1 MGKVMYPFKH
11 KMEDNFG
18 QNLHRLRKQ
27 KGLTL
32 EQLAIDVNK
41 KYGTKINK
49 GMISKWENGHS
60 AELES
65 VKVLSLYFDVTINEL
80 LGFNVKQSR
89 NRIPIYEKRNLR
101 NILKTDRTDMIPQEG
116 LLGYSSIP
124 EHIDIS
130 EADINRMFY
139 IKMDD
144 DFMDRECPKGSIVLI
159 KETKSVNDGD
169 NVLISINDDEDIA
182 YFGRYKRLDNLIFL
196 IPVSNNSKKTQIIID
211 KNKTDIEILGK
222 SILCIHTKV

>member
-1 MGKVMYPFKH
+1 
-11 KMEDNFG
+11 
-18 QNLHRLRKQ
+18 
-27 KGLTL
+27 
-32 EQLAIDVNK
+32 
-41 KYGTKINK
+41 
-49 GMISKWENGHS
+49 
-60 AELES
+60 
-65 VKVLSLYFDVTINEL
+65 
-80 LGFNVKQSR
+80 
-89 NRIPIYEKRNLR
+89 
-101 NILKTDRTDMIPQEG
+101 MIPQEG

-196 IPVSNNSKKTQIIID
+196 IPVSNNSKNTQIIID

-222 SILCIHTKV
+222 AILCIHTKV